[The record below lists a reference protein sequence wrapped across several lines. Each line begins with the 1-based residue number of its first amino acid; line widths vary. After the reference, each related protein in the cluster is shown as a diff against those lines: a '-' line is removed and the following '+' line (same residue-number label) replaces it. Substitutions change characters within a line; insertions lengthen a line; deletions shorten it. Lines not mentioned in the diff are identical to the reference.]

1 MEEIIV
7 NPFSDEITL
16 EYILSELEILLISEE

>member
-16 EYILSELEILLISEE
+16 EDILSELEILLISEE